1 MTADISMTNVPI
13 AAGCLMMANIP
24 IQLTLDTVDANYD
37 LRSTTWAGE
46 NDDMA
51 TGMILL
57 KRILLV
63 KHDWH

>member
-37 LRSTTWAGE
+37 LRSTT
-46 NDDMA
+46 
-51 TGMILL
+51 
-57 KRILLV
+57 
-63 KHDWH
+63 